1 MPLARET
8 KIYKTFMVS
17 ISLTIIAVLSGIF
30 FITTIRTRQLID
42 EENIIQARTLFNS
55 IIWARKWNANHGGVY
70 VEKKK
75 GDKPNHYLDKAEI
88 KTIDGKVF
96 IRRNPAQMTRE
107 ISEYAE
113 KEGLFKFHL
122 TSLNLLNPA
131 NKPDDFEARALS
143 LFEKGTK
150 ETSYT
155 ENKDGITYFR
165 YMAPLYT
172 EKECLQCHSNQG
184 YKLGDVRGGI
194 SITFD
199 IENIRSKLGINN
211 IYTIIFGLLS
221 TSFLLGLIFLFTAR
235 LIKKTSEIQQRFE
248 YLAVTDGL
256 TGIFNRRHIMSRFNE
271 EFERAR
277 RLKKNLGC
285 IMIDVD
291 KFKSINDEFGHL
303 VGDEV
308 LRETSI
314 RIKNVIRIYDILGRY
329 GGEEFLI
336 VLPDADFDNTKS
348 LAERIRENVK
358 ADIFLATDM
367 PLHIHITI
375 SSGIARM
382 TDVDNSID
390 DIIKRAD
397 KRLYKAKSSGRDRV
411 EWL

>member
-1 MPLARET
+1 M

-42 EENIIQARTLFNS
+42 EENVTRARTLLNS
-55 IIWARKWNANHGGVY
+55 IILARKWNANYDGVY

-75 GDKPNHYLDKAEI
+75 GDKPNLYLDKAEI

-96 IRRNPAQMTRE
+96 IRRNPPQMTRE

-122 TSLNLLNPA
+122 TSLNLVNPA
-131 NKPDDFEARALS
+131 NKPDDFETRALS

-150 ETSYT
+150 ETSHT
-155 ENKDGITYFR
+155 EKKNGITYFR
-165 YMAPLYT
+165 YMAPLYI

-194 SITFD
+194 SVTFD
-199 IENIRSKLGINN
+199 IENIRNKLETNT
-211 IYTIIFGLLS
+211 IYAIIFSLLS

-235 LIKKTSEIQQRFE
+235 LIKKTSGIQQRFE
-248 YLAVTDGL
+248 YLAITDGL
-256 TGIFNRRHIMSRFNE
+256 TGIFNRRHIMTRLNE

-277 RLKKNLGC
+277 RLNKNLGC
-285 IMIDVD
+285 IMIDID
-291 KFKSINDEFGHL
+291 RFKSINDEFGHL

-308 LRETSI
+308 LREVSV
-314 RIKNVIRIYDILGRY
+314 RIKNSIRIYDVLGRY

-336 VLPDADFDNTKS
+336 VLPDTDFDNTRS

-358 ADIFLATDM
+358 ADMFLTADM
-367 PLHIHITI
+367 PLHIHITV
-375 SSGIARM
+375 SLGITRM
-382 TDVDNSID
+382 TDGDSSID

-397 KRLYKAKSSGRDRV
+397 KGLYKAKNSGRDRV

>member
-1 MPLARET
+1 
-8 KIYKTFMVS
+8 MVS

-42 EENIIQARTLFNS
+42 EENVTRARTLFNS
-55 IIWARKWNANHGGVY
+55 IILTKKWNANHDGVY

-75 GDKPNHYLDKAEI
+75 GVTPTPYLDKAEI

-122 TSLNLLNPA
+122 TSLNLVNPA
-131 NKPDDFEARALS
+131 NKPDDFETRALS

-150 ETSYT
+150 ETSHT
-155 ENKDGITYFR
+155 EKKNGITYFR
-165 YMAPLYT
+165 YMAPLYI

-194 SITFD
+194 SVTFD
-199 IENIRSKLGINN
+199 IENIRNKLETNT
-211 IYTIIFGLLS
+211 IYAIIFSLLS

-235 LIKKTSEIQQRFE
+235 LIKKTSGIQQRFE
-248 YLAVTDGL
+248 HLAITDGL
-256 TGIFNRRHIMSRFNE
+256 TGIFNRRHIMTRFNE

-277 RLKKNLGC
+277 RLNKNLGC
-285 IMIDVD
+285 IMIDID
-291 KFKSINDEFGHL
+291 RFKSINDEFGHL

-308 LRETSI
+308 LREVSV
-314 RIKNVIRIYDILGRY
+314 RIKNSIRIYDVLGRY

-336 VLPDADFDNTKS
+336 VLPDTDFDNTRS

-358 ADIFLATDM
+358 ADMFLTADM
-367 PLHIHITI
+367 PLHIHITV
-375 SSGIARM
+375 SLGITRM
-382 TDVDNSID
+382 TDGDSSID

-397 KRLYKAKSSGRDRV
+397 KGLYKAKNSGRDRV